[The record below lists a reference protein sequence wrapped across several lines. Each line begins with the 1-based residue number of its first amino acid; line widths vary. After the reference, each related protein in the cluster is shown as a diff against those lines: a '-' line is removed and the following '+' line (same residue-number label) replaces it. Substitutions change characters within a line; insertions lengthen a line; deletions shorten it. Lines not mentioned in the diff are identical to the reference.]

1 MTAPAGAGRERK
13 RARERAYY
21 DIHREERRAQ
31 KRRYNA
37 EHREELREKAKAKR
51 VAEWRAEHGKENR

>member
-21 DIHREERRAQ
+21 DIHREE
-31 KRRYNA
+31 
-37 EHREELREKAKAKR
+37 LREKAKAKR
-51 VAEWRAEHGKENR
+51 VEHGKENR